1 MRIQGIFE
9 YSDGFVLVIYS
20 NGLSDV
26 VQRNDE
32 IVRKWLAAGGK
43 ISDKII

>member
-1 MRIQGIFE
+1 MRVQGIFE
-9 YSDGFVLVIYS
+9 YSDGFVLVLYS

-32 IVRKWLAAGGK
+32 IVRLWLKAGGK
-43 ISDKII
+43 ISDKIV